1 MKVGGSTASG
11 GRHSTRKKEW
21 ERLEGPSSTRLQLA
35 WGEERVHLHAA
46 TPLMI
51 FLGLLHKA
59 VRRAAVSDLGEGR
72 ATSKFY
78 ILILQLVG

>member
-1 MKVGGSTASG
+1 MGAIGRAELHATAARLGG
-11 GRHSTRKKEW
+11 
-21 ERLEGPSSTRLQLA
+21 
-35 WGEERVHLHAA
+35 HLHAA

-59 VRRAAVSDLGEGR
+59 VRGAAVSDLGEGR